1 MKEHFAKHS
10 KKQKKHS
17 NIKIKQRKKNKKQSK
32 KY

>member
-10 KKQKKHS
+10 KKKCIKKQS
-17 NIKIKQRKKNKKQSK
+17 NIKIKQSKKNKK